1 MRNTEPD
8 FFDWKCENL
17 NTITAAEFT

>member
-8 FFDWKCENL
+8 CFDWKCENL
-17 NTITAAEFT
+17 NTITATEFT